1 MFMYIGMKELSYA
14 ACQVLRSQGD
24 VSTVPFWDNLLI
36 NVIIEEFTA
45 NLYNVFWRAL
55 EVVGNAD
62 NGRLSPFLCKFI
74 CSDLR
79 LFVSCLFS
87 QFPVM
92 DENNLLFYRIDLI
105 FSS

>member
-1 MFMYIGMKELSYA
+1 MYIGMKELSYA

-55 EVVGNAD
+55 EGLLGMQIMEDCHHFYVN
-62 NGRLSPFLCKFI
+62 
-74 CSDLR
+74 
-79 LFVSCLFS
+79 LFA
-87 QFPVM
+87 
-92 DENNLLFYRIDLI
+92 LI
-105 FSS
+105 

>member
-14 ACQVLRSQGD
+14 ACQVLTSQGD

-55 EVVGNAD
+55 EGLLGMQIMEDYHHFYVN
-62 NGRLSPFLCKFI
+62 
-74 CSDLR
+74 
-79 LFVSCLFS
+79 LFA
-87 QFPVM
+87 
-92 DENNLLFYRIDLI
+92 LI
-105 FSS
+105 